1 MRGGKLNRARPSQES
16 AACVIRMST
25 TTPDENPYPQLL
37 SLAVHEFRTP
47 ASVVGGYLRMLQR
60 DNDATLTERQRKMID
75 EAEKS
80 CGRLVALIAE
90 LSDISKLDAGLIA
103 LARQQLDLFTLVGE
117 VAAGVQEAKDRDVH
131 LEVRG
136 DAAGAALSGDATRL
150 RSAFDAVFRAI
161 LREKPGPSTVIAER
175 RIEKRD
181 GRATAV
187 VVVAEAASVQTAYE
201 RAPGPFDEKRGGLGL
216 ALPLARRVIEGHGGR
231 IWAPAAGVG
240 KTGGAERDSALARGS
255 AIISLPVTE

>member
-1 MRGGKLNRARPSQES
+1 
-16 AACVIRMST
+16 MST
-25 TTPDENPYPQLL
+25 PPESENAYPQLL

-60 DNDATLTERQRKMID
+60 DPETTLTERQRKMID

-103 LARQQLDLFTLVGE
+103 LSRQRLDLFTLVGE
-117 VAAGVQEAKDRDVH
+117 VAAAVQEAKDRDVH
-131 LEVRG
+131 LELRG
-136 DAAGAALSGDATRL
+136 EASGASLSGDHTRL
-150 RSAFDAVFRAI
+150 RQAFDAIFRAI
-161 LREKPGPSTVIAER
+161 LREKPGPATVIAER

-181 GRATAV
+181 GRETAV
-187 VVVAEAASVQTAYE
+187 VVVADASSVEAAYE
-201 RAPGPFDEKRGGLGL
+201 RTPAPFDEKRGGLGL

-231 IWAPAAGVG
+231 IWSPAPGD
-240 KTGGAERDSALARGS
+240 GGNDESDAALARGS